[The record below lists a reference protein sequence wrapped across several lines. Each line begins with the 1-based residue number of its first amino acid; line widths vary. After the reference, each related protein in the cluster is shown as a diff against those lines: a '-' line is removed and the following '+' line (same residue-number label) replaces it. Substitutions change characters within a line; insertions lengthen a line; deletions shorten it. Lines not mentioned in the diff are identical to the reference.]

1 MLQWYPDSYRIG
13 IAPILTLLM
22 VFFAIGVRVLIPEG
36 NTAFQWPLNIAMGL
50 IALVHLYLII
60 DDRVMKRGDALI
72 YGLVHI
78 CMAFTVW
85 IFSLMVVTG
94 NDLF

>member
-13 IAPILTLLM
+13 LAPVLTLAM
-22 VFFAIGVRVLIPEG
+22 VVFAILVRVVIPEG
-36 NTAFQWPLNIAMGL
+36 NHAFQWPLNIAMGL
-50 IALVHLYLII
+50 IALIHLYLLV
-60 DDRVMKRGDALI
+60 DDKVMKRSDALI
-72 YGLVHI
+72 YGLVHL

-85 IFSLMVVTG
+85 VFALMVVTG